1 MLNVYIKLQ
10 VNRLTDFLAVHSRFL
25 QALRRLFPFF
35 FLNLQNDQLGPQI
48 EHQQGKPFAA
58 MLSSYSKEII

>member
-25 QALRRLFPFF
+25 QALRRFFSSFF
-35 FLNLQNDQLGPQI
+35 FNLQNDQLGPQI
-48 EHQQGKPFAA
+48 EGKPFAA

>member
-35 FLNLQNDQLGPQI
+35 FNLQNDQLGPQI
-48 EHQQGKPFAA
+48 EGKPFAA